1 MPSVKRI
8 GKYNVC
14 DEALFRKIK
23 CPVCKKTFLV
33 SVSADDWGYS
43 IKKNHHMKMLCSYS
57 CMKKFQEPLLKKD
70 RKKMAKEFWMAGN
83 KEIHDVL
90 MARAI

>member
-1 MPSVKRI
+1 MPTVKRV
-8 GKYNVC
+8 GKYNVS

-23 CPVCKKTFLV
+23 CPVCKKMFLV
-33 SVSADDWGYS
+33 SVSAEKWGYS

-57 CMKKFQEPLLKKD
+57 CMRRFQEPLLKKD